1 MLRRTSTAVAAAL
14 AATLLLTTI
23 PAEAT
28 RNSTVDVTNPLPTTA
43 IDKLISREK
52 SKFITESS
60 GVVVADGKTGEYL
73 HTRNPLRGFMP
84 ASIMKVVTAVVALD
98 TMGPNYRFKTTVK
111 WDPSKATITLVGGGD
126 PLLRSSQLRQLADK
140 TAAAVGTSSAKLT
153 LKVDS
158 SRFGPFVIPPGWAK
172 SQVPFEVRPVS
183 ALVVDD
189 RKTKNPAQTAGDIF
203 ARYLRSAGLKV
214 TFKGPGKATGDQVAK
229 VTSYALT
236 ASIRR
241 MLHESNNDIAEMLF
255 RNSAVEDGGAGTW
268 EGARAHAF
276 ETMQTLGAKMD
287 NIKLVDG
294 SGLSRANRLNAK
306 ALVALLQSALSPEHP
321 ELAPLATKDLLP
333 EAGAEGTLK
342 ARFRYGRTACAK
354 GLVEAKTGSLRD
366 VISLAGYAK
375 NQDGGLAVFSI
386 VVNKIPRRSME
397 TSVRGAIDWM
407 VTALVGCTSPQA

>member
-1 MLRRTSTAVAAAL
+1 MSRRFATIAVAAL
-14 AATLLLTTI
+14 AATLLLGAM
-23 PAEAT
+23 PAEAART
-28 RNSTVDVTNPLPTTA
+28 STIDIANPLPATA
-43 IDKLISREK
+43 IEKLIAREG
-52 SKFITESS
+52 SKFITASS
-60 GVVVADGKTGEYL
+60 GVVIADGKTGDYL
-73 HTRNPLRGFMP
+73 HTKNPLRGFMP
-84 ASIMKVVTAVVALD
+84 ASIMKVVTAAVALH
-98 TMGPNYRFKTTVK
+98 TMGPKYRFTTSTM
-111 WDPSKATITLVGGGD
+111 WDESTSTIYLVGGGD
-126 PLLRSSQLRQLADK
+126 PLLRSSQLRDLANK
-140 TAAAVGTSSAKLT
+140 AADAISAGNAKLT

-158 SRFGPFVIPPGWAK
+158 SRFGAFTIPPGWAK
-172 SQVPFEVRPVS
+172 SQIPFEARPVS

-189 RKTKNPAQTAGDIF
+189 RKTKNPAQTAGEIF

-214 TFKGPGKATGDQVAK
+214 TYKGPGKATGIRVSK
-229 VTSYALT
+229 TTSYALT
-236 ASIRR
+236 AAVRR

-255 RNSAVEDGGAGTW
+255 RNSAVADGGAGTW

-276 ETMQTLGAKMD
+276 ETMQALGVKMD

-306 ALVALLQSALSPEHP
+306 SLVTLLNAALDPTHP
-321 ELAPLATKDLLP
+321 ELAPLATADLLP
-333 EAGAEGTLK
+333 EAGAEGTLI

-407 VTALVGCTSPQA
+407 VTALVGCTSPKA